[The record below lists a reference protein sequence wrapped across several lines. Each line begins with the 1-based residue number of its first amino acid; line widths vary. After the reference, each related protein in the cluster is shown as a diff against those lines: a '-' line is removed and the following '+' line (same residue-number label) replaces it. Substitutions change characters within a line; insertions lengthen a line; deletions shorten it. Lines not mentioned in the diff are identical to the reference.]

1 MVSHF
6 ANIPGKLRHDAM
18 SSISDQIRTLLSGLP
33 SKLEYVI
40 DGIGLKNKYPNPFLD
55 RAIANFK
62 KKGGHFGNFALT
74 EHSVRAFL
82 QTLLSL
88 SQTRYSILELG
99 SGQSTLFLR
108 ELIRT
113 GLDIAVTSYEHD
125 KSWSD
130 FVRDA
135 VRGCDSIQ
143 IVECDLRD
151 VDDPIWEKIFSCPRM
166 ASELWN
172 QYSRPVGKEASRD
185 TRMHNAFYA
194 IPKNALPH
202 GSHHDGMIVDGPHG
216 NGRSLSFPLLRNYIR
231 PGTIVLMD
239 DYHHYPFLKDMARIF
254 DYEILE
260 SHKHR
265 FSNKGWALMR
275 ITDTRTD
282 IRGTILSKQNV
293 R

>member
-1 MVSHF
+1 
-6 ANIPGKLRHDAM
+6 M
-18 SSISDQIRTLLSGLP
+18 SSISDQIRFLLSGLP
-33 SKLEYVI
+33 SKLEYVV
-40 DGIGLKNKYPNPFLD
+40 DGIGLKRRYPSPSLD
-55 RAIANFK
+55 TANANFK

-74 EHSVRAFL
+74 ERSVRAFFHA
-82 QTLLSL
+82 LLSL
-88 SQTRYSILELG
+88 PQTRYSILELG

-108 ELIRT
+108 ELI
-113 GLDIAVTSYEHD
+113 GAGANIAVSSCEHD

-143 IVECDLRD
+143 IFECDLRN
-151 VDDPIWEKIFSCPRM
+151 VDDQIWDKIFSCPRM

-172 QYSRPVGKEASRD
+172 QYSRPLGKEFNKD

-194 IPKNALPH
+194 IPKDALPH
-202 GSHHDGMIVDGPHG
+202 GSHLDGMIVDGPHG
-216 NGRSLSFPLLRNYIR
+216 NGRSLSFPLFRNHLRS
-231 PGTIVLMD
+231 GTIVLMD
-239 DYHHYPFLKDMARIF
+239 DYHHYPFLKDMARIV

-260 SHKHR
+260 SHRHR

-275 ITDTRTD
+275 ITDMRTD
-282 IRGTILSKQNV
+282 IRGTILSKQNG